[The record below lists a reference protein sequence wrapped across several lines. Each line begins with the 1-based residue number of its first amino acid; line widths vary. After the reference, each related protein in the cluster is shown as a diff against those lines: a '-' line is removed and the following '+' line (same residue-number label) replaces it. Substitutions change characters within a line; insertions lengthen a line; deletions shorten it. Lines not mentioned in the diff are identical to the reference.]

1 MSETTGK
8 KIKTLRTA
16 MKISQSELARILEVT
31 RSSVNA
37 WEMGVSLPSVQKLVE
52 LSKLFHVTT
61 DYLLGV
67 NNIDLLN
74 ICSLTD
80 DQKTL
85 LYQTLN
91 FFDKQN
97 MKK

>member
-8 KIKTLRTA
+8 KIKTLRTS